1 MEVTLPLDKIRSW
14 AEKTPDSNALHTR
27 TDSGWDSV
35 KWSDYN
41 KNVESIAKALLLL
54 GLKKGECAVIIG
66 NNRVEWLYAQFGI
79 MTAGG
84 VATPS
89 YQTNTGE
96 QLAYILN
103 HSKARFIFAE
113 DQSQYDKLV
122 ACRSD
127 LPNLEKVILFE
138 DVKDAD
144 SNWSISFVDFLKMG
158 ESADDKSF
166 QNCLN
171 SIDKD
176 DTAFMIYTSGTTGVP
191 KAVMTTHYHLSY
203 VGEALL
209 RRFDMTV
216 RSRSI
221 SYLPL
226 SHIAEQIATN
236 NLQLETGGEVY
247 LCPDALQMKDY
258 LPLVQPNVMLGVPR
272 VWEKVESALKG
283 IIEGGSGFEKK
294 LLKWGLQTELAAFD
308 KGQKTGKSV
317 SSFSRKLA
325 NKLVV
330 SKIKDKLGM
339 NQILHAFIGAA
350 PSNLDNLR
358 FFASLGIQINE
369 VYGMT
374 ETTGI
379 IATTSP
385 SNRKFGTVG
394 KAIEGVEIKIAADGE
409 ILAKGPALTKGYMH
423 MPEETA
429 ELWEGGWL
437 HTGDIGLF
445 DEDGNLKI
453 TDRKKDLIITA
464 GAKNVAPQPI
474 EALLKRINGVSQA
487 VVVGDKKPYLIALL
501 TIDPLALDALNGKLG
516 LSATNPAELNSSK
529 TFQDYITAEVDI
541 VNKRIAKFEK
551 IGRFNVLDNDFT
563 VENGELT
570 PTMKMKRKVVNEMY
584 AKRIKGVYARDY
596 PQ

>member
-1 MEVTLPLDKIRSW
+1 MPLDKLRGW
-14 AEKTPDSNALHTR
+14 AEAAPESNALHTR
-27 TDSGWDSV
+27 TSQGWETV
-35 KWSDYN
+35 NWHGYH
-41 KNVESIAKALLLL
+41 KNVQSVAKALLSA

-79 MTAGG
+79 MAAGG
-84 VATPS
+84 IATPS

-96 QLAYILN
+96 QLAYIIN
-103 HSKARFIFAE
+103 HSGARFIFAE
-113 DQSQYDKLV
+113 NKMQYDKLV
-122 ACRSD
+122 ECRSE
-127 LPNLEKVILFE
+127 LKNLEKVILFE

-144 SNWSISFVDFLKMG
+144 ASWIISFNEFLKSG
-158 ESADDKSF
+158 EEASNDLLDASLKAINPDD
-166 QNCLN
+166 N
-171 SIDKD
+171 
-176 DTAFMIYTSGTTGVP
+176 AFMIYTSGTTGVP

-203 VGEALL
+203 VGETLL
-209 RRFDMTV
+209 RRFDMPV
-216 RSRSI
+216 KSRSI

-258 LPLVQPNVMLGVPR
+258 LPLVQPNVLLGVPR
-272 VWEKVESALKG
+272 VWEKVESALRG
-283 IIEGGSGFEKK
+283 ILEGSTGFKKK
-294 LLKWGLQTELAAFD
+294 LLKWGLKTELAAFD
-308 KGQKTGKSV
+308 EEQKTGKPV
-317 SSFSRKLA
+317 STFSRKLA
-325 NKLVV
+325 IKLVV

-350 PSNLDNLR
+350 PSNLENLR

-394 KAIEGVEIKIAADGE
+394 KALEGNEIKIADDGE
-409 ILAKGPALTKGYMH
+409 ILARGPALTKGYMH

-437 HTGDIGLF
+437 HTGDIGEF
-445 DEDGNLKI
+445 DSDGNLKI

-474 EALLKRINGVSQA
+474 EALLKRIDGVSQA

-501 TIDPLALDALNGKLG
+501 TIDPLAIDALNEKLG
-516 LSATNPAELNSSK
+516 LSTSDAIQLAEAAA
-529 TFQDYITAEVDI
+529 FQNYVQEEVEK

-551 IGRFNVLDNDFT
+551 IGKFKILPKDFT
-563 VENGELT
+563 VESGELT

-584 AKRIKGVYARDY
+584 ANEIDEVYS
-596 PQ
+596 Q